1 MKDLKERAIRG
12 AVAKICSQG
21 TNFTLRI
28 GSLVVLARL
37 LSPKD
42 FGIVGMVTAFTGI
55 LNLFRDFGLSAATV
69 QRVNVTEEQIS
80 TLFWLNVVVGFGLGF
95 LVMILAPIM
104 VDFYHEPRLF
114 WVTVA
119 LATAFVFNAA
129 GVQHLALLQR
139 EMRFTA
145 VATSDIV
152 SILCS
157 TTLGISMALLGFRY
171 WALVAAAVSLPLVG
185 TICVWV
191 ASGWIPGK
199 PHMRAGIRSL
209 LHFGGTLTAINV
221 IMYIAYNSEKV
232 LLGRFWGADALGIY
246 GRAYQLSNI
255 PTDNLNSAVG
265 EVAFSALSRVQHDPP
280 TFRNYFL
287 KGYSLVLALTIP
299 ITIAVAVFAPELIAV
314 LLGPKWVEAV
324 PIFRLLAPTIL
335 VFALVNPIGWL
346 MFSLGMVRRSLKAS
360 LVFAPM
366 VIGSYA
372 LGLRYGPKGVA
383 FAYSAI
389 MVLWAVPL
397 MAWGVH
403 GTAVSLKDIAL
414 ALSRPLISGAVAATA
429 AIGID
434 VLWGQGSSP
443 LLRLGLGG
451 ATLAAVYIGMLLY
464 VMGQKT
470 LYFDLL
476 RGIFRRESVEP
487 VAVIST

>member
-12 AVAKICSQG
+12 AVAKLFSQG
-21 TNFTLRI
+21 TNFTVRI
-28 GSLVVLARL
+28 GSLMVLARL

-80 TLFWLNVVVGFGLGF
+80 TLFWLNIVVGFVLGA
-95 LVMILAPIM
+95 LVMALAPIM

-114 WVTVA
+114 WVTLV
-119 LATAFVFNAA
+119 LATAFIFNAA
-129 GVQHLALLQR
+129 GVQHSALLQR

-152 SILCS
+152 SIVCS
-157 TTLGISMALLGFRY
+157 TAIGIAMALLGFRY
-171 WALVAAAVSLPLVG
+171 WALVAAAVSLPFVS
-185 TICVWV
+185 TICLWI
-191 ASGWIPGK
+191 ASGWIPGR
-199 PHMRAGIRSL
+199 PHMRAGIKSL

-221 IMYIAYNSEKV
+221 IMYVAYNSEKV
-232 LLGRFWGADALGIY
+232 LLGRFWGADTLGIY

-280 TFRNYFL
+280 RFRNYFL

-314 LLGPKWVEAV
+314 LLGPKWVQAA

-335 VFALVNPIGWL
+335 VFALINPIGWL
-346 MFSLGMVRRSLKAS
+346 MFSLGLIRRSLKAS

-372 LGLRYGPKGVA
+372 LGLRYGANGVA
-383 FAYSAI
+383 FAYSAV
-389 MVLWAVPL
+389 MLLWAVPL

-403 GTAVSLKDIAL
+403 GTAVSLKDIGL
-414 ALSRPLISGAVAATA
+414 TLSRPLISGAIAGGTA
-429 AIGID
+429 LAVD
-434 VLWGQGSSP
+434 SFLGQGLSP
-443 LLRLGLGG
+443 LLRLLLGG
-451 ATLAAVYIGMLLY
+451 ATLLSVYIGMLLY
-464 VMGQKT
+464 VMGQKA
-470 LYFDLL
+470 LYYDLF
-476 RGIFRRESVEP
+476 RGIFRREAIEP
-487 VAVIST
+487 ASLIST